1 MNRKARQLVQ
11 EIEAPDSKYVVITHV
26 RRPFVVAIVL
36 EKNNTST
43 RGVGFACVQFP
54 DLWSEVKGKRT
65 ALIRAA
71 KDILGIPNPHLDKNI
86 LAMVEKDKVWL

>member
-1 MNRKARQLVQ
+1 MNRKVRRLVQ
-11 EIEAPDSKYVVITHV
+11 EIAKPDSNYLVITHV
-26 RRPFVVAIVL
+26 KRPFVVAIVS
-36 EKNNTST
+36 EPNNTAT

-54 DLWSEVKGKRT
+54 DLWSESKGKQT

-86 LAMVEKDKVWL
+86 LAMIEGD